1 MGVFPYVFKR
11 ILIVCIGN
19 ICRSPTA
26 EFLFRERLAHR
37 GIDIS
42 SAGLKA
48 LVGRPMD
55 DNAMQILKEHG
66 IDAAEHRARQLDQ
79 GMLRNAD
86 LILAMERNHLT
97 AVSRVAPEASGK
109 LFLLDKWQ
117 TASDVPD
124 PYRQPRH
131 VFEHVH
137 AMIESGVD
145 SWLRYL

>member
-1 MGVFPYVFKR
+1 MFKR

-26 EFLFRERLAHR
+26 EFLFRDKLKHR
-37 GIDIS
+37 DIHIS

-55 DNAMQILKEHG
+55 DNAMKILKERG
-66 IDAAEHRARQLDQ
+66 IDAADHRARQLDQ
-79 GMLRNAD
+79 SMLREAD
-86 LILAMERNHLT
+86 LVLAMERIQLT

-117 TASDVPD
+117 GADDVPD
-124 PYRQPRH
+124 PYRQSRE

-137 AMIESGVD
+137 AMIERGVE
-145 SWLRYL
+145 SWLRYI

>member
-1 MGVFPYVFKR
+1 MFKR
-11 ILIVCIGN
+11 ILVVCIGN

-26 EFLFRERLAHR
+26 EFLFRERLKHR
-37 GIDIS
+37 GIHVS

-66 IDAAEHRARQLDQ
+66 IDATEHRAQQVDPA
-79 GMLRNAD
+79 MLRKAD
-86 LILAMERNHLT
+86 LILSMERKHLA
-97 AVSRVAPEASGK
+97 AVARLAPEVSGR
-109 LFLLDKWQ
+109 LFLLDKWNN
-117 TASDVPD
+117 ASDVPD

-131 VFEHVH
+131 VFENVH
-137 AMIESGVD
+137 AMIDRGVE

>member
-1 MGVFPYVFKR
+1 MFKR
-11 ILIVCIGN
+11 ILIVCVGN

-26 EFLFRERLAHR
+26 EFLFREKLKHR
-37 GIDIS
+37 DIHIS

-66 IDAAEHRARQLDQ
+66 IDAAEHRARQLDPT
-79 GMLRNAD
+79 MLREAD
-86 LILAMERNHLT
+86 LVLTMERNHW
-97 AVSRVAPEASGK
+97 ANVSRLAPEASGK
-109 LFLLDKWQ
+109 LFLLDKWHD
-117 TASDVPD
+117 ADDVPD
-124 PYRQPRH
+124 PYRQSRQ

-137 AMIESGVD
+137 AMIERGVE